1 MRVQFAVLLCSVLL
15 AGAISLASAAGAGE
29 RMTYEP
35 AGFQAA
41 QDAGKPI
48 LIEIA
53 ASWCPVCKAQKPIID
68 ALAAKPEFAELL
80 IFEVDFDDRR
90 DVVLGFGARSQSTLI
105 AYNGSVETGRSVGDT
120 NPASVEALVSSAFAD

>member
-1 MRVQFAVLLCSVLL
+1 MRVRSAVLAFSVLF
-15 AGAISLASAAGAGE
+15 AGAMSQASVADAGE
-29 RMTYEP
+29 RMTYQP

-48 LIEIA
+48 LVDIA

-68 ALAAKPEFAELL
+68 ALAAKPEFADLV
-80 IFEVDFDDRR
+80 IFEVDFDSQK
-90 DVVLGFGARSQSTLI
+90 DVVRGFGARSQSTLI
-105 AYNGSVETGRSVGDT
+105 AYRGTEETGRSVGDT